1 MRIQTW
7 PHSGLERLL
16 ETYITLTVWS
26 VHPPLATFTL
36 LSFLTSNL
44 IITTP
49 SSIFT
54 FDTFPT
60 LLHNHNQPHS
70 LNTNTMFAKQ
80 IITSILLAVAM
91 TSVTAAPTVNERDI
105 AIKGLTGGDFHLKQN
120 DVDLVSLPLPQPSL
134 PRSTSSIIRTH
145 RRHSSSSFSGSPL
158 TFDVSHRRNT
168 RSDNV
173 RWAVTLTLA
182 LPVTPMEGMPS
193 LTKEWA
199 RVTGTEPTT
208 EACSEATEAC
218 SAVACSTSRLPT
230 WAETADEVDSL
241 LLATLTEV
249 SSLRSF
255 RSIALTGADLDHKSC
270 NSRQRWCRHAAT
282 RSRPRSPAEQR
293 RSCSSAKQRRSRSG
307 SGSRFC
313 SYGWHWWQRLHV
325 SHYFFSRFPRV
336 TDAHLALLVRFRQW
350 RERQR

>member
-54 FDTFPT
+54 FDTFTT

-105 AIKGLTGGDFHLKQN
+105 AIKGLTSGDFHLKQN
-120 DVDLVSLPLPQPSL
+120 DVDLVSLPLSQL
-134 PRSTSSIIRTH
+134 SS
-145 RRHSSSSFSGSPL
+145 P
-158 TFDVSHRRNT
+158 
-168 RSDNV
+168 
-173 RWAVTLTLA
+173 
-182 LPVTPMEGMPS
+182 
-193 LTKEWA
+193 
-199 RVTGTEPTT
+199 
-208 EACSEATEAC
+208 
-218 SAVACSTSRLPT
+218 
-230 WAETADEVDSL
+230 
-241 LLATLTEV
+241 
-249 SSLRSF
+249 
-255 RSIALTGADLDHKSC
+255 
-270 NSRQRWCRHAAT
+270 
-282 RSRPRSPAEQR
+282 
-293 RSCSSAKQRRSRSG
+293 
-307 SGSRFC
+307 
-313 SYGWHWWQRLHV
+313 
-325 SHYFFSRFPRV
+325 
-336 TDAHLALLVRFRQW
+336 
-350 RERQR
+350 